1 MGNIDKEAIKFDCN
15 RGCTISQD
23 QETGEY
29 DCNYRQGC
37 CKLKDYDWLHGIRQ
51 EQFKDLFEVRFKN
64 TRKGI
69 YINASGQGIKAGDL
83 VIVEATNGHDL
94 GIVTLEGP
102 VVGRQMKCKGV
113 DPEAVPLK
121 KIYRRAKPF
130 DIAKWQEAIAR
141 EQDTM
146 IQARRIAAELGL
158 DMKIGDVEFQG
169 DGTKAIFYY
178 IADGRVDFRQLI
190 KVYAEE
196 FRIRIEMKQ
205 IGARQEAGLIGGLGV
220 CGRELCCANF
230 ITNFQSISTSAA
242 RTQDLSLNPQKLAGQ
257 CGKLKCCL
265 NYEVANYLDAQSRI
279 PKVAEPLEFED
290 GPAYLIKTDIL
301 QEVMYFSY
309 EKGSL
314 ANLYP
319 VSASEVEQIIMM
331 NRNGQKPESL
341 KSEPEPT
348 GPQFVSAVGDDSIT
362 RFDKP
367 KKNKNKNRNKSKVKS
382 KAVAASGIGSAEA
395 QAKPVSDGS
404 PVASRPEGSN
414 SRNRGPRGN
423 GNGRPQ
429 RPRVDRPRGDNQR
442 GGSQRMDGPRE
453 TANVEAVRAWIET
466 LSRNQR
472 PMRNLLLA
480 LVLSLAVASCSRPS
494 SYEPFVLREKAEY
507 GDTYIFN
514 LDLSDSTVSY
524 GLDFYTRLER
534 PAFGE
539 FPADSISLD
548 LRWISP
554 SDSVI
559 LSDTTFI
566 RVDAPVDSSYYSRD
580 FVSGYKAALNLPEHG
595 QWRLKAK
602 VLNDS
607 EAIRGLGVVFT
618 RKENG
623 TR

>member
-1 MGNIDKEAIKFDCN
+1 MENIDNETIKFDCN

-23 QETGEY
+23 QESGEY

-51 EQFKDLFEVRFKN
+51 EQYKDLFEVRFKN

-69 YINASGQGIKAGDL
+69 YVNASGQGIKAGDL
-83 VIVEATNGHDL
+83 VIVEAMNGHDL

-102 VVGRQMKCKGV
+102 IVGRQMKCKGV
-113 DPEAVPLK
+113 DPEPTQLK
-121 KIYRRAKPF
+121 KIYRKAKPF

-265 NYEVANYLDAQSRI
+265 NYEVANYMDAQSRI
-279 PKVAEPLEFED
+279 PKVTEPLEFQD
-290 GPAYLIKTDIL
+290 GLAYLAKTDIL
-301 QEVMYFSY
+301 QEIMYFTY

-314 ANLYP
+314 SNLYP
-319 VSASEVEQIIMM
+319 VAASEVAQIIMM

-341 KSEPEPT
+341 KSEPEPV

-367 KKNKNKNRNKSKVKS
+367 KKNKNKNRNKNKVKP
-382 KAVAASGIGSAEA
+382 VADQAARTAAPADNAEA
-395 QAKPVSDGS
+395 PSKPRS
-404 PVASRPEGSN
+404 EGGN
-414 SRNRGPRGN
+414 FRGRNNGPRRN
-423 GNGRPQ
+423 GGSGRPQ
-429 RPRVDRPRGDNQR
+429 QQRPRGDRKPEQ
-442 GGSQRMDGPRE
+442 
-453 TANVEAVRAWIET
+453 
-466 LSRNQR
+466 
-472 PMRNLLLA
+472 
-480 LVLSLAVASCSRPS
+480 
-494 SYEPFVLREKAEY
+494 K
-507 GDTYIFN
+507 
-514 LDLSDSTVSY
+514 
-524 GLDFYTRLER
+524 
-534 PAFGE
+534 
-539 FPADSISLD
+539 
-548 LRWISP
+548 
-554 SDSVI
+554 
-559 LSDTTFI
+559 
-566 RVDAPVDSSYYSRD
+566 PVKTD
-580 FVSGYKAALNLPEHG
+580 E
-595 QWRLKAK
+595 
-602 VLNDS
+602 
-607 EAIRGLGVVFT
+607 
-618 RKENG
+618 
-623 TR
+623 